1 MFCSNCGNQIPEGH
15 LFCMKCGAKAPGAP
29 TGGPMSS
36 GPAPG
41 GGHGTNIPGGAP
53 PVRPPKKKKTGL
65 IIAIVLVV
73 LLLILGAIGFGVYSY
88 LSHKEND
95 VSSYDDDDDKA
106 SKDRDSKDAEAV
118 ADDDDSDTDKDKDED
133 KHDDKSAEL
142 RYDGIYVRIYDWKE
156 DGLLDTRAIRF
167 YPDGYL
173 IQASLAQTSKSDY
186 LMPNAETF
194 TRETYTT
201 ITGWYEIDGTDITFT
216 TDNAAGTVDYWGI
229 VSSDRMILDSLS
241 NINGNQ
247 TTGAEYVFY
256 PDGTWEKDFTY

>member
-1 MFCSNCGNQIPEGH
+1 
-15 LFCMKCGAKAPGAP
+15 MKTMKYFVIGAMMLSMSAPAMAQDVKAQ
-29 TGGPMSS
+29 
-36 GPAPG
+36 
-41 GGHGTNIPGGAP
+41 
-53 PVRPPKKKKTGL
+53 VD
-65 IIAIVLVV
+65 AITKVV
-73 LLLILGAIGFGVYSY
+73 VDAKGDVAATKAQV
-88 LSHKEND
+88 KEFMKLN
-95 VSSYDDDDDKA
+95 K
-106 SKDRDSKDAEAV
+106 KDAEAV

-201 ITGWYEIDGTDITFT
+201 ITG
-216 TDNAAGTVDYWGI
+216 
-229 VSSDRMILDSLS
+229 
-241 NINGNQ
+241 
-247 TTGAEYVFY
+247 
-256 PDGTWEKDFTY
+256 